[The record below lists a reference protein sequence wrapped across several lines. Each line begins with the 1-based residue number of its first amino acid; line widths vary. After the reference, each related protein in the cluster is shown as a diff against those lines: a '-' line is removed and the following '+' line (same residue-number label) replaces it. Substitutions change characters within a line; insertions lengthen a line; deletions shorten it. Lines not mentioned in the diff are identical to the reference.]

1 MCHGRASAGWRWQ
14 HSSSLS
20 PGVCRKKF
28 LDSCRADVVPVW
40 LVDSGASR
48 PYLVQIKDL
57 GHFGAPRW
65 PPGSCRTLKKSPML
79 PLFEY
84 NTQGQDRGPRQAARR
99 FFLSGGVRQMCDCWP
114 PKLLAPC
121 TVLSGLSHVARAT
134 TLGSSVTRGRSG
146 LPGGLV
152 PQPSCTSSACWCP
165 ESQVGQRLTTQTR
178 VRHRAAR
185 SVHHCHC
192 GRFYELLPG
201 SPPVLSPVPG
211 VMVLVTHS
219 ELRFAV
225 TEPMIG
231 RERPQSF
238 ILHM

>member
-1 MCHGRASAGWRWQ
+1 MRLLAS
-14 HSSSLS
+14 
-20 PGVCRKKF
+20 K
-28 LDSCRADVVPVW
+28 
-40 LVDSGASR
+40 
-48 PYLVQIKDL
+48 
-57 GHFGAPRW
+57 
-65 PPGSCRTLKKSPML
+65 
-79 PLFEY
+79 
-84 NTQGQDRGPRQAARR
+84 AAR
-99 FFLSGGVRQMCDCWP
+99 
-114 PKLLAPC
+114 
-121 TVLSGLSHVARAT
+121 TVHSGLSHVARAT

-225 TEPMIG
+225 TEPVLG
-231 RERPQSF
+231 RERRQLLAWRDTCPRQATSDTCAVVTMNF
-238 ILHM
+238 CQVAHPYYRLSRVSWCW

>member
-1 MCHGRASAGWRWQ
+1 MRLLAS
-14 HSSSLS
+14 
-20 PGVCRKKF
+20 K
-28 LDSCRADVVPVW
+28 
-40 LVDSGASR
+40 
-48 PYLVQIKDL
+48 
-57 GHFGAPRW
+57 
-65 PPGSCRTLKKSPML
+65 
-79 PLFEY
+79 
-84 NTQGQDRGPRQAARR
+84 AAR
-99 FFLSGGVRQMCDCWP
+99 
-114 PKLLAPC
+114 
-121 TVLSGLSHVARAT
+121 TVHSGLSHVARAT

-231 RERPQSF
+231 REGPPIF
-238 ILHM
+238 YITHVTFAKMNALHYQLSDAVRSIF

>member
-20 PGVCRKKF
+20 PGVCRKNF

-99 FFLSGGVRQMCDCWP
+99 FFLSGGYARCAIAGLQSCSHRAQWP
-114 PKLLAPC
+114 KPRGQSDDTWELSDLRPKRTSWRARPAAILY
-121 TVLSGLSHVARAT
+121 VLCL
-134 TLGSSVTRGRSG
+134 
-146 LPGGLV
+146 LV
-152 PQPSCTSSACWCP
+152 P
-165 ESQVGQRLTTQTR
+165 R
-178 VRHRAAR
+178 VSGRTAP
-185 SVHHCHC
+185 HHSN
-192 GRFYELLPG
+192 PG
-201 SPPVLSPVPG
+201 TAQG
-211 VMVLVTHS
+211 C
-219 ELRFAV
+219 A
-225 TEPMIG
+225 
-231 RERPQSF
+231 
-238 ILHM
+238 